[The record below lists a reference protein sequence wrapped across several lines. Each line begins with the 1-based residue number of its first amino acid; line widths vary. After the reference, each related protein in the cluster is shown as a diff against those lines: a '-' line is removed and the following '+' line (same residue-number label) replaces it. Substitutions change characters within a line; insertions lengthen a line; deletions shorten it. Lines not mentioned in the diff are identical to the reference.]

1 MNTAR
6 MATTATPAIT
16 AGTYDI
22 DPVHSRVGFA
32 VKHLGINLV
41 RGRFLSF
48 TGVIEIPSGLEDL
61 TASGVVEAGSVD
73 TAFEMRDEHL
83 RSPDFFDVTGHPNIR
98 FHTTTV
104 QAVDGRSLQL
114 AGDLTIRG
122 ITKPVVLDAELAG
135 SAVDQYDNVRLGLS
149 ARGQVSRSDYEMPYS
164 QASGGVPI
172 VADRI
177 DLALDLE
184 GILRP

>member
-1 MNTAR
+1 MSTAPTD
-6 MATTATPAIT
+6 APATPAIT

-22 DPVHSRVGFA
+22 DPIHSRVGFA
-32 VKHLGINLV
+32 GKHLGINLV
-41 RGRFLSF
+41 RGRFLRF
-48 TGVIEIPSGLEDL
+48 TGVIEIPSGVADL

-73 TAFEMRDEHL
+73 THFERRDEHL
-83 RSPDFFDVTGHPNIR
+83 RSPDFFDVTTHSNIR

-104 QAVDGRSLQL
+104 QAVDGRSVQL

-122 ITKPVVLDAELAG
+122 ITKPVVLDVEIAG
-135 SAVDQYDNVRLGLS
+135 NAVDQYDNARLGLS
-149 ARGQVSRSDYEMPYS
+149 ARGQVSPSDYGMPYS

-172 VADRI
+172 VADRV

-184 GILRP
+184 GIRRP